1 MTYYVK
7 LAKLRKALVSA
18 RADIDHVRRAYK
30 LPESANLELAETQ
43 YNIGC
48 AIEIADKEEK

>member
-48 AIEIADKEEK
+48 AIEIADK